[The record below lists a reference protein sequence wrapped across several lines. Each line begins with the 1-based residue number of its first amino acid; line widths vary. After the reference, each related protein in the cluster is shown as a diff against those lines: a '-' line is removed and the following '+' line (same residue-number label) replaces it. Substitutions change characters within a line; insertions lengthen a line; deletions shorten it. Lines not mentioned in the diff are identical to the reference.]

1 MGSILPTPCW
11 YGDLLE
17 IVTRTLLLSSFR
29 RIQYDLFLI
38 FGFWHA
44 YHYAYVALWDEFRST
59 FLAKAFWLLYPTHN
73 LMRRP
78 KNTQSTTFFMWLRL
92 AYPHFREKL
101 VSAITTLKDEV
112 LSWEL
117 SFMLDR
123 RLGKDPEKGN
133 PHLPFY
139 VHIVNLYHLFE
150 FCIPCIQDY
159 GSTLKGNDWPSFHK
173 CYKRMLL
180 FYISCSTKGASDYA
194 RSMFMFDHLLRYW
207 IRLGL
212 PIMELF
218 NWNHTIF
225 LEESGEVVCL
235 VSFRVIGFWLVN
247 DTSLDVKDKTF
258 QDTRSIALLVPS
270 FPPLSNS
277 YSLLTQSILQFSG
290 LKWILFIFDMKKSVL
305 SDLAASCQQ

>member
-1 MGSILPTPCW
+1 MMGDTSSLSTSTENITAVPGLIQIFR
-11 YGDLLE
+11 LLQTME
-17 IVTRTLLLSSFR
+17 GFGTTDHRRWGQYSLLHVDMAIFWKLLRALYCYPAFAGIR
-29 RIQYDLFLI
+29 HDLFLI

-101 VSAITTLKDEV
+101 VSAMTTLKDEV

-133 PHLPFY
+133 PQLPFY

-159 GSTLKGNDWPSFHK
+159 GSTLKGNDWPSFYN
-173 CYKRMLL
+173 CYK
-180 FYISCSTKGASDYA
+180 D
-194 RSMFMFDHLLRYW
+194 
-207 IRLGL
+207 
-212 PIMELF
+212 
-218 NWNHTIF
+218 
-225 LEESGEVVCL
+225 VVILYL
-235 VSFRVIGFWLVN
+235 VC
-247 DTSLDVKDKTF
+247 
-258 QDTRSIALLVPS
+258 
-270 FPPLSNS
+270 
-277 YSLLTQSILQFSG
+277 Y
-290 LKWILFIFDMKKSVL
+290 
-305 SDLAASCQQ
+305 